1 MGSQRLSRSSIG
13 SAACPHRFDWTISWI
28 HASQWVLRLR
38 VEQAP
43 GVDARM
49 SGHTLARTEA
59 HEGWHAA
66 ADVIVVGYGYAG
78 AVAAIEAHDAGADV
92 LLIEKMPDPGGISI
106 TSGGNV
112 RIVEDAEEGF
122 RHLQASSAGT
132 TPDPVLRALAA
143 GMAEISA
150 YFAKLARV
158 SGASINRRQADG
170 NYPFPGTKTFGY
182 VSIDQ
187 VPGFD
192 AERTY
197 PFVSSYLPIHRAAG
211 VRLFKVLQDNISSR
225 GLRVEL
231 STPANRLITGAHGE
245 ICGVM
250 AQYDGR
256 MFAIK
261 ARRAVVLACGGFEA
275 NPEMQRQYWQEKPVL
290 NAAYMGNTGDGI
302 LMAQAVGAA
311 LWHMWHYH
319 GVYGFRHP
327 DPAYPF
333 GIRPKRLP
341 DWIPGEDTR
350 AEVKVPWIIVDRC
363 GRRYM
368 NEYQPYTQD
377 TTWRA
382 MAIFD
387 GQSMSYPRI
396 PSYMIM
402 DEAGRGAY
410 PIVSPTFNDRRFKF
424 SWSEQTLRELE
435 SRILCKR
442 NSLAELAAAMDV
454 REEVLAATIA
464 AWNAA
469 CDAGEDALYGR
480 PPTSMLKITTPPY
493 YCAEVWP
500 VCSNTHGG
508 PVHDAEQRILNVFG
522 EPIPRLFAAG
532 ELGGVFGHLYMSGGN
547 LAECFVG
554 GWTAGRNAARLPAW
568 TSMQIDLPQGRVV
581 AEETP

>member
-1 MGSQRLSRSSIG
+1 
-13 SAACPHRFDWTISWI
+13 
-28 HASQWVLRLR
+28 
-38 VEQAP
+38 
-43 GVDARM
+43 M
-49 SGHTLARTEA
+49 SGHTPARSEA
-59 HEGWHAA
+59 RERWDEA
-66 ADVIVVGYGYAG
+66 ADVVVVGYGYAG

-122 RHLQASSAGT
+122 RHLQATNAAT

-143 GMAEISA
+143 GMADIPA
-150 YFAKLARV
+150 YFEKLARV
-158 SGASINRRQADG
+158 SGATINRRQADG

-182 VSIDQ
+182 VSIDH

-197 PFVSSYLPIHRAAG
+197 PFVSSYVPIHRAAG
-211 VRLFKVLQDNISSR
+211 VRLFKVLEDNVSSR
-225 GLRVEL
+225 RLRIAL
-231 STPANRLITGAHGE
+231 STAAARLITGVQGE
-245 ICGVM
+245 ICGVV
-250 AQYDGR
+250 AQRDGR
-256 MFAIK
+256 VLAIK

-319 GVYGFRHP
+319 GVYGFKHP

-341 DWIPGEDTR
+341 DWIPGESARPD
-350 AEVKVPWIIVDRC
+350 VKVPWIIVDRR

-382 MAIFD
+382 MAVFD
-387 GQSMSYPRI
+387 GQSMTYPRI

-402 DEAGRGAY
+402 DEPGRGAY
-410 PIVSPTFNDRRFKF
+410 PIASPTFNDRRFKF
-424 SWSEQTLRELE
+424 AWSEKTLRELE
-435 SRILCKR
+435 SRILRKC
-442 NSLAELAAAMDV
+442 NSHSELAAAMKM
-454 REEVLAATIA
+454 REEVLASTIA
-464 AWNAA
+464 QWNAA
-469 CDAGEDALYGR
+469 CEAGEDTVHGR
-480 PPTSMLKITTPPY
+480 PPTSMLKIATPPY

-508 PVHDAEQRILNVFG
+508 PVHDAEQRILNAFG

-554 GWTAGRNAARLPAW
+554 GWTAGRNAARLTPW
-568 TSMQIDLPQGRVV
+568 TSMQADVPPRSVFSQEVR
-581 AEETP
+581 

>member
-1 MGSQRLSRSSIG
+1 
-13 SAACPHRFDWTISWI
+13 
-28 HASQWVLRLR
+28 
-38 VEQAP
+38 
-43 GVDARM
+43 M
-49 SGHTLARTEA
+49 SGHTPARSEA
-59 HEGWHAA
+59 RERWDEA
-66 ADVIVVGYGYAG
+66 ADVVVVGYGYAG

-122 RHLQASSAGT
+122 RHLQATNAAT

-143 GMAEISA
+143 GMADIPA
-150 YFAKLARV
+150 YFENLARV
-158 SGASINRRQADG
+158 SGATINRRQADG

-182 VSIDQ
+182 VSIDH

-197 PFVSSYLPIHRAAG
+197 PFVSSYVPIHRAAG
-211 VRLFKVLQDNISSR
+211 VRLFKVLEDNVSSR
-225 GLRVEL
+225 RLRIAL
-231 STPANRLITGAHGE
+231 STPAARLITGVQGD
-245 ICGVM
+245 ICGVV
-250 AQYDGR
+250 AQRDGR
-256 MFAIK
+256 VLAIK

-319 GVYGFRHP
+319 GVYGFKHP

-341 DWIPGEDTR
+341 DWIPGESARPD
-350 AEVKVPWIIVDRC
+350 VKVPWIIVDRRGC
-363 GRRYM
+363 RYM

-382 MAIFD
+382 MAVFD
-387 GQSMSYPRI
+387 GQSMTYPRI

-402 DEAGRGAY
+402 DEPGRGAY
-410 PIVSPTFNDRRFKF
+410 PVASPTFNDRRFKF
-424 SWSEQTLRELE
+424 AWSEKTLRELE
-435 SRILCKR
+435 SRILRKC
-442 NSLAELAAAMDV
+442 NSHSELAAAMKM
-454 REEVLAATIA
+454 REEVLASTIA
-464 AWNAA
+464 QWNAA
-469 CDAGEDALYGR
+469 CEAGEDTAYGR
-480 PPTSMLKITTPPY
+480 PPTSMLKIATPPY

-508 PVHDAEQRILNVFG
+508 PVHDAEQRILNALG

-554 GWTAGRNAARLPAW
+554 GWTAGRNAALLTPW
-568 TSMQIDLPQGRVV
+568 KSMHADVPPRSVFSQEVR
-581 AEETP
+581 

>member
-1 MGSQRLSRSSIG
+1 
-13 SAACPHRFDWTISWI
+13 
-28 HASQWVLRLR
+28 
-38 VEQAP
+38 
-43 GVDARM
+43 M
-49 SGHTLARTEA
+49 SGHTPARSEA
-59 HEGWHAA
+59 RERWDEA
-66 ADVIVVGYGYAG
+66 ADVVVVGYGYAG

-122 RHLQASSAGT
+122 RHLQATNAAT

-143 GMAEISA
+143 GMADIPV
-150 YFAKLARV
+150 YFEKLARL
-158 SGASINRRQADG
+158 SGATINRRQADG

-182 VSIDQ
+182 VSIDH

-197 PFVSSYLPIHRAAG
+197 PFVSSYVPIHRAAG
-211 VRLFKVLQDNISSR
+211 VRLFKVLEDNVSSR
-225 GLRVEL
+225 RLRIAL
-231 STPANRLITGAHGE
+231 STAAARLITGVQGE
-245 ICGVM
+245 ICGVV
-250 AQYDGR
+250 AQRDGR
-256 MFAIK
+256 VLAIK

-319 GVYGFRHP
+319 GVYGFKHP

-341 DWIPGEDTR
+341 DWIPGESARPD
-350 AEVKVPWIIVDRC
+350 VKVPWIIVDRR

-382 MAIFD
+382 MAVFD
-387 GQSMSYPRI
+387 GQSMTYPRI

-402 DEAGRGAY
+402 DEPGRGAY
-410 PIVSPTFNDRRFKF
+410 PVASPTFNDRRFKF
-424 SWSEQTLRELE
+424 AWSEKTLRELE
-435 SRILCKR
+435 SRILRKC
-442 NSLAELAAAMDV
+442 NSHSELAAAMKM
-454 REEVLAATIA
+454 REEVLASTIA
-464 AWNAA
+464 QWNAA
-469 CDAGEDALYGR
+469 CEAGEDTVHGR
-480 PPTSMLKITTPPY
+480 PPTSMLKIATPPY

-508 PVHDAEQRILNVFG
+508 PVHDAEQRILNAFG

-554 GWTAGRNAARLPAW
+554 GWTAGRNAALLAPWKSIHADVPPR
-568 TSMQIDLPQGRVV
+568 SVFSQEVR
-581 AEETP
+581 

>member
-1 MGSQRLSRSSIG
+1 MPQHQDEDIAWR
-13 SAACPHRFDWTISWI
+13 D
-28 HASQWVLRLR
+28 
-38 VEQAP
+38 
-43 GVDARM
+43 
-49 SGHTLARTEA
+49 
-59 HEGWHAA
+59 A
-66 ADVIVVGYGYAG
+66 ADVVVVGYGYAG

-122 RHLQASSAGT
+122 EHLQATNAGT
-132 TPDPVLRALAA
+132 TPDSVLRALAV
-143 GMAEISA
+143 GMAQIPGYFEKISRA
-150 YFAKLARV
+150 
-158 SGASINRRQADG
+158 SGATVNRRRADG

-182 VSIDQ
+182 VSIDN

-197 PFVSSYLPIHRAAG
+197 PFVSSYVPIARAAG
-211 VRLFKVLQDNISSR
+211 VRLFKVLEDNVRSR
-225 GLRVEL
+225 GLRVL
-231 STPANRLITGAHGE
+231 MSTPACRLITGNGGE
-245 ICGVM
+245 IRGIS
-250 AQYDGR
+250 AEHGGEPI
-256 MFAIK
+256 AIK
-261 ARRAVVLACGGFEA
+261 VRRAVVLACGGFEA
-275 NPEMQRQYWQEKPVL
+275 NAEMQRQFWQEKPVL

-302 LMAQAVGAA
+302 VMAQHAGAA

-319 GVYGFRHP
+319 GVYGFKHP
-327 DPAYPF
+327 DPDYPF

-341 DWIPGEDTR
+341 DWIPGEEARPD
-350 AEVKVPWIIVDRC
+350 VKVPWIIVDRL

-377 TTWRA
+377 TTWRP
-382 MAIFD
+382 MALFD
-387 GQSMSYPRI
+387 GYSMSYSRI

-402 DEAGRGAY
+402 DEPGRGAY

-424 SWSEQTLRELE
+424 AWSDAALRELE
-435 SRILCKR
+435 GRILRKC
-442 NSLAELAAAMDV
+442 NSIRELAVAMHV
-454 REEVLAATIA
+454 TEPVLATTIA
-464 AWNAA
+464 GWNAA
-469 CDAGEDALYGR
+469 CDRGEDAVHGR
-480 PPTSMLKITTPPY
+480 PPTSMLKIATPPF

-508 PVHDAEQRILNVFG
+508 PVHDAEQQVLNAFA

-554 GWTAGRNAARLPAW
+554 GWTAGRNAARLKPWDA
-568 TSMQIDLPQGRVV
+568 MD
-581 AEETP
+581 E

>member
-1 MGSQRLSRSSIG
+1 
-13 SAACPHRFDWTISWI
+13 
-28 HASQWVLRLR
+28 
-38 VEQAP
+38 
-43 GVDARM
+43 M
-49 SGHTLARTEA
+49 SGHTPTRNEA
-59 HEGWHAA
+59 HDRWHTT
-66 ADVIVVGYGYAG
+66 ADVVVVGYGYAG

-92 LLIEKMPDPGGISI
+92 LLIEKMPDSGGISI

-122 RHLQASSAGT
+122 RHLQATNAGT

-143 GMAEISA
+143 GMAEIPA
-150 YFAKLARV
+150 YFGKLARV
-158 SGASINRRQADG
+158 CRATINRRQADG

-182 VSIDQ
+182 VSIDH

-197 PFVSSYLPIHRAAG
+197 PFVSSYVPIHRAAG

-225 GLRVEL
+225 RVRVEL
-231 STPANRLITGAHGE
+231 STSATRLITGAHGE

-250 AQYDGR
+250 AQHDGR

-275 NPEMQRQYWQEKPVL
+275 NSDMQRQYWQEKPVL

-319 GVYGFRHP
+319 GVYGFKHP

-341 DWIPGEDTR
+341 DWIPGETAR
-350 AEVKVPWIIVDRC
+350 ADVRMPWIIVDRF

-387 GQSMSYPRI
+387 PQSMTYPRI

-402 DEAGRGAY
+402 DEPGRGAY

-424 SWSEQTLRELE
+424 AWSEKTLRELE
-435 SRILCKR
+435 SRILRQCDTL
-442 NSLAELAAAMDV
+442 SELAATMDV
-454 REEVLAATIA
+454 REEVLAATMA
-464 AWNAA
+464 VWNAA
-469 CDAGEDALYGR
+469 CEAGEDAMHGR
-480 PPTSMLKITTPPY
+480 PPPSMLKIATPPY
-493 YCAEVWP
+493 YCTEVWP

-508 PVHDAEQRILNVFG
+508 PVHDAEQRVLNAFG

-532 ELGGVFGHLYMSGGN
+532 ELGSVFGHLYISGGN

-554 GWTAGRNAARLPAW
+554 GWTAGRNPAPLPAW
-568 TSMQIDLPQGRVV
+568 TSMQADLPPGRAV
-581 AEETP
+581 AQEVP

>member
-1 MGSQRLSRSSIG
+1 MSRHTPASS
-13 SAACPHRFDWTISWI
+13 
-28 HASQWVLRLR
+28 
-38 VEQAP
+38 
-43 GVDARM
+43 
-49 SGHTLARTEA
+49 EA
-59 HEGWHAA
+59 HEHWDDT
-66 ADVIVVGYGYAG
+66 ADVVVVGYGYAG
-78 AVAAIEAHDAGADV
+78 AVAAIEAHDGGADV

-122 RHLQASSAGT
+122 RHLQATSAGT
-132 TPDPVLRALAA
+132 TPDSVLRALAA
-143 GMAEISA
+143 GMADIPA
-150 YFAKLARV
+150 YFGMLARV
-158 SGASINRRQADG
+158 SGATVNRRQADG

-182 VSIDQ
+182 VSIDH

-197 PFVSSYLPIHRAAG
+197 PFVSSYVPIHRAAG

-225 GLRVEL
+225 RLRVEL
-231 STPANRLITGAHGE
+231 STSASRLVTGAQGE
-245 ICGVM
+245 TCGIM
-250 AQYDGR
+250 AQRNGR
-256 MFAIK
+256 LLAIK

-275 NPEMQRQYWQEKPVL
+275 NVDMQRQYWQEKPVL

-319 GVYGFRHP
+319 GVYGFKHP

-341 DWIPGEDTR
+341 DWIPGESARPD
-350 AEVKVPWIIVDRC
+350 VKLPWIIVDRL

-387 GQSMSYPRI
+387 GQSMTYPRI

-402 DEAGRGAY
+402 DEPGRGAY
-410 PIVSPTFNDRRFKF
+410 PIASPTFNDRRFKF
-424 SWSEQTLRELE
+424 SWSEKTLRELE
-435 SRILCKR
+435 SRILRKC
-442 NSLAELAAAMDV
+442 SSHFELAAAMNV
-454 REEVLAATIA
+454 REEALAATIA
-464 AWNAA
+464 QWNAA
-469 CDAGEDALYGR
+469 CEAGEDAMHGR
-480 PPTSMLKITTPPY
+480 PPTSMLKIATPPY

-508 PVHDAEQRILNVFG
+508 PVHDAEQRILNAFG

-554 GWTAGRNAARLPAW
+554 GWTAGRNAARLAAW
-568 TSMQIDLPQGRVV
+568 TSLHADAPESSRVR
-581 AEETP
+581 EEVR

>member
-1 MGSQRLSRSSIG
+1 
-13 SAACPHRFDWTISWI
+13 
-28 HASQWVLRLR
+28 
-38 VEQAP
+38 
-43 GVDARM
+43 M
-49 SGHTLARTEA
+49 SGHTPARSEA
-59 HEGWHAA
+59 RERWDEA
-66 ADVIVVGYGYAG
+66 ADVVVVGYGYAG

-122 RHLQASSAGT
+122 RHLQATNAAT

-143 GMAEISA
+143 GMADIPA
-150 YFAKLARV
+150 YFEKLARV
-158 SGASINRRQADG
+158 SGATINRRQADG

-182 VSIDQ
+182 VSIDH

-197 PFVSSYLPIHRAAG
+197 PFVSSYVPIHRAAG
-211 VRLFKVLQDNISSR
+211 VRLFKVLEDNVSSR
-225 GLRVEL
+225 RLRIAL
-231 STPANRLITGAHGE
+231 STAAARLITGVQGE
-245 ICGVM
+245 ICGVV
-250 AQYDGR
+250 AQRDGR
-256 MFAIK
+256 VLAIK

-319 GVYGFRHP
+319 GVYGFKHP

-341 DWIPGEDTR
+341 DWIPGESARPD
-350 AEVKVPWIIVDRC
+350 VKVPWIIVDRRGC
-363 GRRYM
+363 RYM

-382 MAIFD
+382 MAVFD
-387 GQSMSYPRI
+387 GQSMTYPRI

-402 DEAGRGAY
+402 DEPGRGAY
-410 PIVSPTFNDRRFKF
+410 PVASPTFNDRRFKF
-424 SWSEQTLRELE
+424 AWSEKTLRELE
-435 SRILCKR
+435 SRILRKC
-442 NSLAELAAAMDV
+442 NSHSELAAAMNV
-454 REEVLAATIA
+454 REEVLAATIGQ
-464 AWNAA
+464 WNAG
-469 CDAGEDALYGR
+469 CEAGEDTVYGR
-480 PPTSMLKITTPPY
+480 PPTSMLKIATPPY

-508 PVHDAEQRILNVFG
+508 PVHDAEQRILNAFG

-554 GWTAGRNAARLPAW
+554 GWTAGRNAARLTPW
-568 TSMQIDLPQGRVV
+568 TSMHADVPPRSVFSQEVR
-581 AEETP
+581 